1 MDDVLTGGTTI
12 QETAELQQQLSNLL
26 KEGQFSLR
34 KWRSNDS
41 HILANIKEEDTDDL
55 LVLDKI
61 EALKTLG
68 LL

>member
-12 QETAELQQQLSNLL
+12 QETAELQQQLSNLQ